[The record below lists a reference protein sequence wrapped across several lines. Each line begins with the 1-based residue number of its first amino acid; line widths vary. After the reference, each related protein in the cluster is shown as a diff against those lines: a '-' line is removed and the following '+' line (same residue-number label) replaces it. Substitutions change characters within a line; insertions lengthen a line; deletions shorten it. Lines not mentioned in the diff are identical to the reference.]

1 MANNGAQVRQV
12 MVQIRWPGCYQYK
25 LKSSLLSSLSVRY
38 KPCFLLAT
46 YLVIYLI
53 VLKTIFTWVQCLS
66 GGIHAFYL
74 TPTYLGR
81 RLLAL
86 VGSEDPRDALC
97 VFSHYFNCRFHI
109 ITTLSF

>member
-74 TPTYLGR
+74 TPILAGVFLP
-81 RLLAL
+81 LLAQKTRETHS
-86 VGSEDPRDALC
+86 VCFP
-97 VFSHYFNCRFHI
+97 HYLN
-109 ITTLSF
+109 